1 MKNQREIKKKDPG
14 FYRKLLAL
22 LIPMVVQNLMNALV
36 SASDALMVGTL
47 DQNSLSA
54 VSLATQISFVLNLF
68 YAAITIGTTVMVVY
82 FLLNLDEM
90 IKLPA
95 VYRHY
100 KKYQWV
106 NNITREDT
114 TMKNV
119 ERRDRQLPYISD
131 AEVMEQQMNAR
142 RLTQKL
148 NTIDRSDF
156 DGIAAIVKELFGK
169 SEGAFVNPP
178 FYCDYG
184 FHIEVGKNFFA
195 NYNCT
200 ILDVAKV
207 KIGDNCQ
214 MAPNVAIYTA
224 GHPVHP
230 AARNSAYEY
239 GIEVTIGDNVWIGG
253 NTVILPGVH
262 IGDNVVIGGGSVV
275 TKDIPDWSIAAG
287 NPCKVIRKI
296 TEEDKQYYFRDRKF
310 DDEAWEVIKN
320 L

>member
-275 TKDIPDWSIAAG
+275 TKDIPDWSIVAG